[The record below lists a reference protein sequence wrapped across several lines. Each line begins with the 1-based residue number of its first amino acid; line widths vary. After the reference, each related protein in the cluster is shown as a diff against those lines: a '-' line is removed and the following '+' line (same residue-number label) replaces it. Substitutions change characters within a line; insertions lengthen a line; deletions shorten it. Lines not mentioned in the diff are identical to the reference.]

1 MQTTERPTL
10 QTFHIEGVRHIIP
23 VNALEAIE
31 VGDAVL
37 VDVRELSEVRLE
49 KIPLDRILNH
59 PMSVIMDRL
68 PYITKAQNIIL
79 ICQGGIRSVKV
90 ANLLNRQGYPNVA
103 NLEGGITMWKAQGLP
118 IESNI
123 TAGGCGCNS
132 IPTQVF
138 LDEKGKEFYR
148 HVGFFPEEELIKV
161 LKTKGV
167 K

>member
-10 QTFHIEGVRHIIP
+10 QTFHIEGVRHITP
-23 VNALEAIE
+23 VHALKAVEA
-31 VGDAVL
+31 GDAVL
-37 VDVRELSEVRLE
+37 IDVRELSEVRLE
-49 KIPLDRILNH
+49 KIPLDRVLNH

-90 ANLLNRQGYPNVA
+90 ANLLNRQGFPNVA

-118 IESNI
+118 IDSNI
-123 TAGGCGCNS
+123 PSGGCGCNS

-138 LDEKGKEFYR
+138 FDENGKEFSR
-148 HVGFFPEEELIKV
+148 HVGFSHEEELIKV
-161 LKTKGV
+161 LNSKDV
-167 K
+167 R